1 MENLWN
7 EQEAQSFNDDAL
19 QMRVYTSRLLGRDP
33 ALVMHGGGN
42 TSVKDT
48 VSNLFGE
55 IQDVLFVK
63 GSGWDL
69 ATIEAEGFSPV
80 KLDVLLKLA
89 EIAELSDSVIV
100 REQRAA
106 LTNPTAPNPSVEA
119 ILHAIIP
126 FKYVDHTHADAL
138 VALTNTPNGAEIID
152 EIYGHRVLVIPYVM
166 PGFTLARKVFEMT
179 QGIEWSA
186 IQGIILMNHGI
197 FTFSD
202 SARASYDKMIELVSM
217 AENYLEQNGALDAPV
232 EARLSQDID
241 LLKLSQLRQI
251 VSEHAGKPM
260 LAHLN
265 ASPAAYGFASLP
277 NMPELAHRGL
287 LTPDHV
293 IRIKRTPALIQDS
306 IHDNIQQ
313 FVDDYKQYF
322 IEHQTP
328 EQTMLDPAP
337 RWAVWQDV
345 GLVTFADSVKSIHIA
360 NDLTEHTIR
369 AIQWAE
375 YISEWKPLSKHEI
388 FEMEYWELEQTKLK
402 SQGNG
407 LEFQGKIAIVTG
419 AANGIGLAC
428 ARALAQ
434 KGAVVVGLDINPD
447 ISTILN
453 TDTSH
458 GQVCDLT
465 DNNAIVAA
473 VEYTIQTFGG
483 LDILVSNAGIFPP
496 SYTIREMDTTIW
508 EQSMAINL
516 TSHQRILQACIP
528 YLKNGIDPAIVV
540 VGSKNFPAP
549 GPGASAY
556 SVSKAG
562 VTQLARVAALEL
574 AQYGIRVN
582 VVHPDAVFDTGIW
595 SDDVIEKRATNYGL
609 TPEQYM
615 TKNLLK
621 TKISSDDVAEV
632 ICSLAG
638 SAFGKTTGA
647 QIPIDGGNERVI

>member
-7 EQEAQSFNDDAL
+7 EQDAQSFSDNAL

-48 VSNLFGE
+48 VTNLFGE
-55 IQDVLFVK
+55 IQDILFVK

-69 ATIEAEGFSPV
+69 ATIEAEGFAPV
-80 KLDVLLKLA
+80 KLDILLKLA
-89 EIAELSDSVIV
+89 EIADLSDSVIV

-126 FKYVDHTHADAL
+126 FKFVDHTHADAL
-138 VALTNTPNGAEIID
+138 VSLTNTPNGEEIIN
-152 EIYGHRVLVIPYVM
+152 EIYGKRVLVVPYVM
-166 PGFTLARKVFEMT
+166 PGFILARKVFEMT
-179 QGIEWSA
+179 QAMEWEAIE
-186 IQGIILMNHGI
+186 GIILMNHGI
-197 FTFSD
+197 FTFAD
-202 SARASYDKMIELVSM
+202 SARASYDKMIELVSL
-217 AENYLEQNGALDAPV
+217 AEDYLSQRGALSAPT
-232 EARLSQDID
+232 EATLSRKVD
-241 LLKLSQLRQI
+241 LLELSQLRQI
-251 VSEHAGKPM
+251 VSEYAGKAM
-260 LAHLN
+260 LAQLN
-265 ASPAAYGFASLP
+265 TRSAAHGFASLP
-277 NMPELAHRGL
+277 DMPELVQRGL

-293 IRIKRTPALIQDS
+293 IRIKRIPALIQDS
-306 IHDNIQQ
+306 INDNIQQ
-313 FVDDYKQYF
+313 FVDNYSQYF
-322 IEHQTP
+322 AEHHT

-337 RWAVWQDV
+337 RWAVWQNV
-345 GLVTFADSVKSIHIA
+345 GLVTFAESVKEINIV

-375 YISEWKPLSKHEI
+375 HISQWQPLAEQDI
-388 FEMEYWELEQTKLK
+388 FEMEYWELEQAKLNRK
-402 SQGNG
+402 RNS

-428 ARALAQ
+428 AKALAQ
-434 KGAVVVGLDINPD
+434 KGAVVVGLDINPKVSD
-447 ISTILN
+447 VLN
-453 TDTSH
+453 TDTLH
-458 GQVCDLT
+458 GLVCDLN
-465 DNNAIVAA
+465 DNDAISKAI
-473 VEYTIQTFGG
+473 EYTIQTFGG
-483 LDILVSNAGIFPP
+483 LDILVSNAGIFPE
-496 SYTIREMDTTIW
+496 SYRIEAMDASIW
-508 EQSMAINL
+508 DKSMAINL
-516 TSHQRILQACIP
+516 SSHQRVLQACIP
-528 YLKNGIDPAIVV
+528 YLKHGIDPAVVV

-549 GPGASAY
+549 GRGASAY
-556 SVSKAG
+556 SVAKAG

-595 SDDVIEKRATNYGL
+595 SDDVIEKRAANYGL

-621 TKISSDDVAEV
+621 TKITSGDVAEV
-632 ICSLAG
+632 ICTLAG
-638 SAFGKTTGA
+638 SVFSKTTGA